1 MIPLSISFFCQSV
14 CLVTYTNIHE
24 PPEGFPGK
32 SVARSQFVGRPK
44 AFGGQVYNYLIAWAP
59 IVIPSLLRNLKI
71 YTRLATSGLLP
82 KCTEDVI
89 DAKASQR
96 VLGIPL

>member
-1 MIPLSISFFCQSV
+1 MGSNSSTLTFEKFE
-14 CLVTYTNIHE
+14 NIHTL
-24 PPEGFPGK
+24 
-32 SVARSQFVGRPK
+32 V
-44 AFGGQVYNYLIAWAP
+44 
-59 IVIPSLLRNLKI
+59 
-71 YTRLATSGLLP
+71 TSGLLP

>member
-1 MIPLSISFFCQSV
+1 MIPLSISFFVSQSV
-14 CLVTYTNIHE
+14 LSHIKIYLDNPRESLGNLCGTLPIRR
-24 PPEGFPGK
+24 P
-32 SVARSQFVGRPK
+32 PK